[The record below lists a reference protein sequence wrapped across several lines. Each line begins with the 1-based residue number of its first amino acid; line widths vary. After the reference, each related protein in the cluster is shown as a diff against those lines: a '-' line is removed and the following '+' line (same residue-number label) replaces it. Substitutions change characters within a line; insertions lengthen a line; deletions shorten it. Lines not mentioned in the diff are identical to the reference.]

1 MRWFETPNFNF
12 MSYRRMAFTFSGL
25 LILTSFLGI
34 LLMGLEYGI
43 DFKGGKEFVLKFD
56 KAVSSSEIR
65 SQLTES
71 LGSAPEI
78 KQFGSDTE
86 ILIRTD
92 HSGEINT
99 VQNIIL
105 SSINKVYSGAKV
117 SVIKTDM
124 VGPRFA
130 EDLKIGALN
139 AIIFS
144 IIVISI
150 YILIRFKKWTFSAGA
165 IIALIHDVLI
175 TLGIITLF
183 RNILPFGLQIDQ
195 TIIAAFL
202 TIVGYSLNDTVVI
215 FDRIRENKIFN
226 KGMDNENMMNKS
238 LNETLS
244 RTVITSLT
252 TIFVVAVLFT
262 FGGESLKGFSFSL
275 LIGLILGTYS
285 SLFIASASVLEFH
298 ELVEKRAEKKAV
310 EMHEV

>member
-1 MRWFETPNFNF
+1 MRWFETPSFNF
-12 MSYRRMAFTFSGL
+12 MGYRRVAFIFSGL
-25 LILTSFLGI
+25 LILAS
-34 LLMGLEYGI
+34 LMGFVTMGIEYGI
-43 DFKGGKEFVLKFD
+43 DFKGGKEFVLKFETPVD
-56 KAVSSSEIR
+56 ATKIR
-65 SQLTES
+65 GQLAES
-71 LGSAPEI
+71 LGSTPEV
-78 KQFGSDTE
+78 KQFGSETE
-86 ILIRTD
+86 MLIRTD

-105 SSINKVYSGAKV
+105 SSMNELYSGTDV

-139 AIIFS
+139 AILFS

-150 YILIRFKKWTFSAGA
+150 YILVRFKKWTFSAGA

-175 TLGIITLF
+175 TLGMITLL
-183 RNILPFGLQIDQ
+183 RNVVPFGLQVDQ
-195 TIIAAFL
+195 AIIAAFL

-215 FDRIRENKIFN
+215 FDRIRENQVFH
-226 KGMDNENMMNKS
+226 KGIDYLEMMNKS

-244 RTVITSLT
+244 RTIITSLT
-252 TIFVVAVLFT
+252 TIFVIAVLFV

-298 ELVEKRAEKKAV
+298 ERLIRKKA
-310 EMHEV
+310 E